1 MPLSQV
7 AFGIFDGCLKWLE
20 RIRTGRK
27 LRDERTDQALFAL
40 YTAINE
46 TKSYIETLRSGKRRN
61 RKKEYAIAKLWRRA
75 SVPLRKINVK
85 FADRCFSKGNYW
97 MEPDVWTDAM
107 IKKKKIRMDQVLK
120 SIRDILL
127 NK

>member
-7 AFGIFDGCLKWLE
+7 AFGIFDGCLKWLD
-20 RIRTGRK
+20 RIRASRK

-40 YTAINE
+40 YTALNE
-46 TKSYIETLRSGKRRN
+46 TKSYIETLHSGKRRN
-61 RKKEYAIAKLWRRA
+61 RKKEYAIAKLWHHA
-75 SVPLRKINVK
+75 SVPLREINMD

-97 MEPDVWTDAM
+97 MSPDVWTDAM
-107 IKKKKIRMDQVLK
+107 IKKKRIKLDQVLK
-120 SIRDILL
+120 SIRNILL